1 MSKGGDANASGGF
14 LPPLAKGGRGELITR
29 GNRVHPYNRTL
40 KLRFRIL
47 RREMTDAEQQLWL
60 RLRRKQLMGVQ
71 FYRQKP
77 LGNYVVDFYAPRAKI
92 VVEVDGSQH
101 HEPAAMKADAER
113 DECLLRLGLNVL
125 RFDNLQVLRETESVL
140 DTIRMA
146 IAKAGE

>member
-1 MSKGGDANASGGF
+1 M
-14 LPPLAKGGRGELITR
+14 ITQR
-29 GNRVHPYNRTL
+29 NRVLPYNRTL
-40 KLRFRIL
+40 KLRSRIL
-47 RREMTDAEQQLWL
+47 RREMTDAEQLLWL

-113 DECLLRLGLNVL
+113 DEYLSGLGLNVL

-146 IAKAGE
+146 IAKAGEQ

>member
-1 MSKGGDANASGGF
+1 M
-14 LPPLAKGGRGELITR
+14 ITQ
-29 GNRVHPYNRTL
+29 GNRVLSYNRTL
-40 KLRFRIL
+40 KLRSRIL
-47 RREMTDAEQQLWL
+47 RREMTDAEQLLRL

-77 LGNYVVDFYAPRAKI
+77 IGNYVVDFCAPRSKI

-113 DECLLRLGLNVL
+113 DEYLSGLGLNVL

-146 IAKAGE
+146 IAKAGEQ

>member
-1 MSKGGDANASGGF
+1 
-14 LPPLAKGGRGELITR
+14 LIAE
-29 GNRVHPYNRTL
+29 GIGVLPYNPTL
-40 KLRFRIL
+40 KPRSRIL
-47 RREMTDAEQQLWL
+47 RREMTDAEQLLWL

-77 LGNYVVDFYAPRAKI
+77 IGNYVVDFCAPRSKI

-113 DECLLRLGLNVL
+113 DEYLSGLGLNVL
-125 RFDNLQVLRETESVL
+125 RFDNLQVLHETESVL

-146 IAKAGE
+146 IAKAGEQ

>member
-1 MSKGGDANASGGF
+1 
-14 LPPLAKGGRGELITR
+14 
-29 GNRVHPYNRTL
+29 
-40 KLRFRIL
+40 
-47 RREMTDAEQQLWL
+47 MTDAEQLLWL

-101 HEPAAMKADAER
+101 HEPPAMKADAER
-113 DECLLRLGLNVL
+113 DEYLSGLGLAVL

-140 DTIRMA
+140 DTIRLV
-146 IAKAGE
+146 IDKAGEQS

>member
-1 MSKGGDANASGGF
+1 MIKQ
-14 LPPLAKGGRGELITR
+14 
-29 GNRVHPYNRTL
+29 GNRVLPYNRTL
-40 KLRFRIL
+40 KLRSRIL
-47 RREMTDAEQQLWL
+47 RREMTDAEQLLWL

-77 LGNYVVDFYAPRAKI
+77 IGNYVVDFCAPRSKI

-113 DECLLRLGLNVL
+113 DEYLSGLGLNVL
-125 RFDNLQVLRETESVL
+125 RFDNLQVLHETESVL

-146 IAKAGE
+146 IAKAGEQ